1 MSGSKSVSSL
11 TQQCF
16 DRLHEAIA
24 ITKDKK
30 YQALLESRLASFNLW
45 ADGVGALATGGLS
58 LDSRFRSRPDNLDF
72 VKTLLS
78 LFSDFVKEFQEIA
91 NKGHPISEA
100 IANIDVAIKSLAEI
114 GVAIRRTGIASRSRR
129 ANQSFNPDEHH
140 DFRRHLECLVLLR
153 PNEDRYKAAKI
164 NKYIKS
170 IPADSNEKNEKLRIK
185 LEQQAK
191 SRIEELDFSKLNDIQ
206 KRLIDANLRRR
217 HNFLVAQKHSQRV
230 KNMTKYTKPIGRQ
243 KQDTGLVEF
252 AENIP
257 TTHDSSNTKV
267 PTPLAREDQPAKI
280 NAPLTATGYT
290 TASTAEGTLHL
301 GPAKKQQDERTI
313 ARSQI
318 SIIADNTE
326 FPLAPLSKHQLVF
339 KCPCCCQSLPG
350 GDFKSPN
357 KWRQHLIEDL
367 CPYTCIAQSCPTPD
381 MLFTT
386 RKAWEFHIENDH
398 PPQWQCVLCDEEN
411 EAFSLEEDITA
422 HTLTQH
428 KEELSKYELSFL
440 ISSAEVRYLGIKSCP
455 LCSSYGPR
463 DSPELVDHVVRHAY
477 EFALRALPWPQPVM
491 ENLNKPI
498 GTYSLPED
506 TFNAKRLEN
515 WLASLQE
522 SGKEL
527 AMSSF
532 DKMNHEMQENGNDTP
547 TNDYFANNDY
557 FEDKELEGFSKCQI
571 AQARSSMIWS
581 DASGRDLDNQNSQD
595 DTMQTGINLNAAAA
609 RGDEDAIRSLIEDG
623 RIFKKGR
630 RERKRALKL
639 AIQGGHIAV
648 VKQLL
653 RIDVDI
659 NTRDTHGR
667 TALFLAVEQSDMP
680 MAQHLIES
688 GIDVYTKDHDG
699 LTALHMAI
707 QNGSREII
715 SALLTP
721 NTHREFTDEQ
731 VQEAISWAQEQ
742 GHLSAA
748 QVARYESIL
757 SHAQAT
763 FSIED
768 RTAAAQS
775 IIQGD
780 DWYALIDP
788 LLEPASFC
796 LVKTL
801 PHRSRVSSVVFN
813 HNGTQFATGSY
824 QGDMR
829 IFDTMTKACL
839 CHLDLNIDARVYP
852 VCFTPDG
859 QSLITAAQ
867 AYAKVWDITTKTA
880 QYSFV
885 HKESIHALDV
895 SKDGRLLASGDGCGT
910 TKLWNMERGVK
921 KRN

>member
-1 MSGSKSVSSL
+1 MSTIISISDIAQRCVTKF
-11 TQQCF
+11 Q
-16 DRLHEAIA
+16 EAM
-24 ITKDKK
+24 TGKGDTEHKDH
-30 YQALLESRLASFNLW
+30 LESRLAGFNLW
-45 ADGVGALATGGLS
+45 VDNVEANKTDGTS
-58 LDSRFRSRPDNLDF
+58 LDSRFRSRPEDLGLVRDILN
-72 VKTLLS
+72 LLS
-78 LFSDFVKEFQEIA
+78 DLLDEYMDIVDKRLPTAE
-91 NKGHPISEA
+91 GL
-100 IANIDVAIKSLAEI
+100 ANIDSIIKTLAKI
-114 GVAIRRTGIASRSRR
+114 GVAIRRTGNASRNRR
-129 ANQSFNPDEHH
+129 ANKSFNPDEHH
-140 DFRRHLECLVLLR
+140 EFKQHLEFLVLLQ
-153 PNEDRYKAAKI
+153 PAEDQPQLTGLELSDSK
-164 NKYIKS
+164 
-170 IPADSNEKNEKLRIK
+170 PAEPSEKNDMLKAK
-185 LEQQAK
+185 LEQVAE
-191 SRIEELDFSKLNDIQ
+191 SRIENLDSSKLTDIQ
-206 KRLIDANLRRR
+206 KRLIEANLRRR
-217 HNFLVAQKHSQRV
+217 HIFLLAQKRSQRV
-230 KNMTKYTKPIGRQ
+230 KKTAPSKLTAD
-243 KQDTGLVEF
+243 KQQAD
-252 AENIP
+252 A
-257 TTHDSSNTKV
+257 
-267 PTPLAREDQPAKI
+267 
-280 NAPLTATGYT
+280 APLKISQITPTASVVDQIKMSASFEPKDKLIKNKTPPTVTGYT
-290 TASTAEGTLHL
+290 TASTAEGTLAFNSTKD
-301 GPAKKQQDERTI
+301 PTI
-313 ARSQI
+313 AHSQI
-318 SIIADNTE
+318 SRIAANTE
-326 FPLAPLSKHQLVF
+326 FPRAPVSCQNQLVF
-339 KCPCCCQSLPG
+339 KCPCCCQSLPSEG
-350 GDFKSPN
+350 FRNSASR
-357 KWRQHLIEDL
+357 WSQHLIDDL

-386 RKAWEFHIENDH
+386 RKAWELHVENDH
-398 PPQWQCVLCDEEN
+398 APQWQCLLCDEGDEPY
-411 EAFSLEEDITA
+411 SSEEDLTTHIK
-422 HTLTQH
+422 TQH
-428 KEELSKYELSFL
+428 KEALLKYDLSFL
-440 ISSAEVRYLGIKSCP
+440 VSSAEVRYMGIESCP
-455 LCSSYGPR
+455 LCPSKGPR

-780 DWYALIDP
+780 DWYALIDS